1 MKKLEEMEIREDML
15 MKIIKI
21 GKQIDDL
28 PLKETD
34 RLKKLIRDRAILES
48 QYNDISDKHL

>member
-1 MKKLEEMEIREDML
+1 MEIREDML
-15 MKIIKI
+15 MKIIDI
-21 GKQIDDL
+21 DKQIDDL